1 MGTLTLTSSIKVFVM
16 RINYK
21 ESNLWFQLLLTA
33 LTTGLFTW
41 DISSAL
47 AQVTSDGTTNTT
59 VNANG
64 NDFFILNGIEKGNNL
79 FHSFSN
85 FSVPTGGSATFDLT
99 NTPNIITIFSRVTG
113 GNVSNIDGLIRT
125 LSSNNNPV
133 SLFLMNPSGIIFGP
147 NASLNIG
154 GSFVGTTASSIKFSD
169 GTEFSAVNSTEAPLL
184 TMSVPVGLQ
193 MGQNPGK
200 ITVEGNGHRLTSG
213 IFTPADRSNNP
224 IELQVEIG
232 NTLMLIGGAVNFSG
246 GIVSTNGGGHLEVG
260 SVSES
265 QVKLKP
271 TITGWQGD
279 YSAVQKFNNI
289 HLANQSLL
297 DASGSNGSIQLQ
309 GRNINLSDGSAILLQ
324 NLDAQTSGGIT
335 LKATESLNLTGNIT
349 DGSIGSIIQSDNLGT
364 GQIGDITISA
374 KQLSIQNG
382 GQIATKIFNQG
393 SGGNIK
399 ANIADLIVLDG
410 FAPSNGNKSSLATY
424 TLSSTHAGNLTV
436 SSGNVKLLDGAI
448 FSVTAGA
455 GKSGIVQI
463 NAKDLIEI
471 AGNNPITLSP
481 TTIGSSTV
489 SSGNADDTLIN
500 TSRLVVRDGGFLGST
515 TLTTGS
521 AGSVIINAS
530 EYVRIQGTAAGS
542 VLPSRIVSNAEIAD
556 PITQAVFGFPPFPKG
571 DAGSLTINT
580 PSLQVKDGAYASV
593 RNEGLGNA
601 GDLRINANS
610 IFLDNQ
616 SSITASTASGNGGN
630 VGLSLQDY
638 LLMRHGSFISATAA
652 STGNGGNLSIN
663 APVIIG
669 LENSD
674 IIANAV
680 QGRGGNIDIS
690 TQGVIGLE
698 FRNTLTPRTDQTND
712 ITASSQFNVNGTV
725 DINNIGVDP
734 NSGLVELPAN
744 VTDSSKLIA
753 TGCSNNNGSSFVAT
767 GRGGIPE
774 NPTQEVRSDRT
785 WSDTRDISAFHKTQ
799 SVPEQIPTKPQVLV
813 QATGWRRNANGKIEL
828 VANQS
833 PSQVQAALTCAA
845 VAK

>member
-1 MGTLTLTSSIKVFVM
+1 MKAVPFVFILTSG
-16 RINYK
+16 
-21 ESNLWFQLLLTA
+21 LLTPGMMLRA
-33 LTTGLFTW
+33 
-41 DISSAL
+41 I
-47 AQVTSDGTTNTT
+47 AQVTSDGTTNTV
-59 VNANG
+59 VNQSG
-64 NDFFILNGIEKGNNL
+64 NNFNILNGIQKGNNL

-99 NTPNIITIFSRVTG
+99 NTPNITTIFSRVTG
-113 GNVSNIDGLIRT
+113 GNVSNIDGLIQT
-125 LSSNNNPV
+125 LSSNNPV
-133 SLFLMNPSGIIFGP
+133 SLFLMNPSGIVFGP

-169 GTEFSAVNSTEAPLL
+169 GTEFSAVNSTEPPLL
-184 TMSVPVGLQ
+184 TMNVPIGLQ

-200 ITVEGNGHRLTSG
+200 INVEGNGHRLTSG

-224 IELQVEIG
+224 IGLQVETG
-232 NTLMLIGGAVNFSG
+232 NTLMLIGGAVNFFG
-246 GIVSTNGGGHLEVG
+246 GLGSTNGGGHLEIG

-271 TITGWQGD
+271 TITGWEGD
-279 YSAVQKFNNI
+279 YSAVEQFNDI

-297 DASGSNGSIQLQ
+297 DTSGSNGSIQLQ

-324 NLDAQTSGGIT
+324 NLGAQTSGGIT
-335 LKATESLNLTGNIT
+335 LKATESLNLTGNVT
-349 DGSIGSIIQSDNLGT
+349 DGSIGSIIESDNLGT
-364 GQIGDITISA
+364 GQIGDTTISA

-382 GQIATKIFNQG
+382 GQITTRIFNQG
-393 SGGNIK
+393 SGGNIT
-399 ANIADLIVLDG
+399 ANITDLIVLDG

-424 TLSSTHAGNLTV
+424 TLSSTHAGKLTV

-471 AGNNPITLSP
+471 VGNNPITLSP

-489 SSGNADDTLIN
+489 SSGSADDTLIN
-500 TSRLVVRDGGFLGST
+500 TSRLVVRNGGFLGST

-530 EYVRIQGTAAGS
+530 EYVYIQGTAAGS

-556 PITQAVFGFPPFPKG
+556 PITQAIYGFPPFPKG

-580 PSLQVKDGAYASV
+580 PSLRIVDGAYTSV
-593 RNEGLGNA
+593 RNEGLGKA
-601 GDLRINANS
+601 GDLQINANS

-630 VGLSLQDY
+630 VGLNLQDY

-652 STGNGGNLSIN
+652 GKGNGGNLSIN

-669 LENSD
+669 LDNSD

-690 TQGVIGLE
+690 TQGIIGLE

-725 DINNIGVDP
+725 EINNIGVDP
-734 NSGLVELPAN
+734 NSGLMALPAN
-744 VTDSSKLIA
+744 VTDSSQQIA
-753 TGCSNNNGSSFVAT
+753 TGCSTSQGSSFVAT
-767 GRGGIPE
+767 GRGGIPQ
-774 NPTQEVRSDRT
+774 NPMQELRSDRT
-785 WSDTRDISAFHKTQ
+785 WSDIRDISAYRKTGE
-799 SVPEQIPTKPQVLV
+799 VTAQISSSSKVLV
-813 QATGWRRNANGKIEL
+813 QATGWGRNADGKIEIF
-828 VANQS
+828 ADKS
-833 PSQVQAALTCAA
+833 PTQVQPALTCAA
-845 VAK
+845 ISRS